1 MRAAHAPPHS
11 WEIGTRAQA
20 LIEADTP
27 SWSVLNSSSLPP
39 PHSAPDS
46 LAEVVAIARS
56 VVRNRTSSASDASN
70 SGPQPLMDVNGGA
83 AGDPPSIGVAVLLA
97 NWTGAGAQDD
107 VDYAGAAQEQLQF
120 LLTRV
125 PRTSDGAISH
135 RTEEV
140 ALW

>member
-1 MRAAHAPPHS
+1 MLPHAHSSLTHRS

-56 VVRNRTSSASDASN
+56 VVRNRTSTDV

>member
-1 MRAAHAPPHS
+1 MADTDAVHRS

-56 VVRNRTSSASDASN
+56 VVGNRTSTDV

-125 PRTSDGAISH
+125 PRTSDGGISH
-135 RTEEV
+135 RPEEV